1 MVACYRNATTC
12 EWHHYNETKLAELSR
27 SNSSA
32 HKSPAP
38 LRGPH
43 ELTFDFWVVNGNPN
57 LSLYNTLL
65 FQFSFDRQ
73 NTVELYLL
81 FWVCYIILVPL
92 QIYAVRYEMIYF
104 AFLHLLAHIKVG
116 LPNLCYSTHLDKFS
130 LYAWLSTF
138 GK

>member
-12 EWHHYNETKLAELSR
+12 EWHHYNETKLAELGSGAGG
-27 SNSSA
+27 NSSVR
-32 HKSPAP
+32 KSPP
-38 LRGPH
+38 PPRGPH

-92 QIYAVRYEMIYF
+92 QIYAVR
-104 AFLHLLAHIKVG
+104 
-116 LPNLCYSTHLDKFS
+116 
-130 LYAWLSTF
+130 
-138 GK
+138 